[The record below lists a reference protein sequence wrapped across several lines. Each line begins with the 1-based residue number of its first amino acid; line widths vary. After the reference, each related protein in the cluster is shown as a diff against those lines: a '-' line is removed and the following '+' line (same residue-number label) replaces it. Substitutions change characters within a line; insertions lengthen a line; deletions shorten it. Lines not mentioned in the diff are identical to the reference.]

1 MSQQIG
7 IVKGDTL
14 QKMGSAGFIGAA
26 VLVTVGNI
34 FVTWLDLSRPDVAQA
49 RIGSQIVM
57 FQAVVLMITFGWW
70 ASLIGTAAVHRSIA
84 VAGEA
89 WARMGFYLMIIGIGL
104 WTLGMV
110 LDISY
115 SAMIANWLAA
125 PEAGKETAHNL
136 LTTFFPPGG
145 GLGRGLFPMTLMS
158 TWLAYAFLGIGMIC
172 SDIYPR
178 WLGWLGSILGILGVL
193 LGIVITFTGREA
205 VYMLFTV
212 LAFLT
217 ILWLL
222 MVGIWVARKAW

>member
-1 MSQQIG
+1 MTQAQG
-7 IVKGDTL
+7 IVKGDSL
-14 QKMGSAGFIGAA
+14 QKVGSAGFIVAA
-26 VLVTVGNI
+26 VLITVGNI
-34 FVTWLDLSRPDVAQA
+34 FTTWLDLSRPDVAQV
-49 RIGSQIVM
+49 RIGSQIII

-70 ASLIGTAAVHRSIA
+70 ASLMGADAVHRSIA

-89 WARMGFYLMIIGIGL
+89 WARMGFYLMIIGVGL

-125 PEAGKETAHNL
+125 PEAGKEAAHNL

-145 GLGRGLFPMTLMS
+145 GLGRGLFPMTVIS
-158 TWLAYAFLGIGMIC
+158 TWLAYAFLGIGMIR
-172 SDIYPR
+172 SEIYPR
-178 WLGWLGSILGILGVL
+178 WLGWLGSILGIFGVL
-193 LGIVITFTGREA
+193 LGMVITFTGREA
-205 VYMLFTV
+205 VYMFFTV

-222 MVGIWVARKAW
+222 IVGIWVARRVW

>member
-1 MSQQIG
+1 
-7 IVKGDTL
+7 
-14 QKMGSAGFIGAA
+14 
-26 VLVTVGNI
+26 
-34 FVTWLDLSRPDVAQA
+34 
-49 RIGSQIVM
+49 
-57 FQAVVLMITFGWW
+57 
-70 ASLIGTAAVHRSIA
+70 
-84 VAGEA
+84 
-89 WARMGFYLMIIGIGL
+89 
-104 WTLGMV
+104 MV

-125 PEAGKETAHNL
+125 PEAGKESAHNL

-145 GLGRGLFPMTLMS
+145 GLGRGLFPMTVLS
-158 TWLAYAFLGIGMIC
+158 TWLAYAFLGIGMIR

-212 LAFLT
+212 LAFST

-222 MVGIWVARKAW
+222 MCGIWVARRAW